1 MTMLVLPIS
10 QPGSI
15 EQAVAVLRAGQ
26 VIAFPTDTVYGVGA
40 HGFMA
45 SAIEKLYDLK
55 GRERQKAIPLLIARI
70 EDLTTVAVDIP
81 AIAWRLAE
89 RFWPGA
95 VTLVLPKAATV
106 LDVLT
111 AGGNSVAVRL
121 PGHDAILQLIATL
134 GAPLA
139 ATSANLSGQPEAVTA
154 EETQAIFGTQLA
166 LILDGGRC
174 PGGVPST
181 VVDATVLPPRI
192 LRRGALAEEVEAFLF
207 RFL

>member
-1 MTMLVLPIS
+1 MLVLPIS